1 MMSEPLL
8 PRRPDAAMVNPEL
21 EISPNTYYTPEEVA
35 TMLRV
40 SRRNV
45 LRLLEEGIAR
55 GVRIGRQ
62 WRILGRD
69 LLDLPRQ
76 ADEQIDRQLARSLLH
91 LSEPAFT
98 RAWDNDEDA
107 VYDEL

>member
-1 MMSEPLL
+1 QVTPGPSPRPAANREGRSLSRATLSCYGTLL
-8 PRRPDAAMVNPEL
+8 LRMVKPEL

-45 LRLLEEGIAR
+45 LRLLEEGVAR

-69 LLDLPRQ
+69 LLDLPRL
-76 ADEQIDRQLARSLLH
+76 ADE
-91 LSEPAFT
+91 PT
-98 RAWDNDEDA
+98 DE
-107 VYDEL
+107 